1 MDVSQKEIYLTT
13 EGQDIYRQKFLTS
26 RWVFFLDIVLF
37 LDNVFLLKEAAENK
51 KCLFFKHT
59 VKSLSPK

>member
-1 MDVSQKEIYLTT
+1 MYHKRKYTLPLKDRISI
-13 EGQDIYRQKFLTS
+13 GRNFS
-26 RWVFFLDIVLF
+26 RADGFFFLDIILF